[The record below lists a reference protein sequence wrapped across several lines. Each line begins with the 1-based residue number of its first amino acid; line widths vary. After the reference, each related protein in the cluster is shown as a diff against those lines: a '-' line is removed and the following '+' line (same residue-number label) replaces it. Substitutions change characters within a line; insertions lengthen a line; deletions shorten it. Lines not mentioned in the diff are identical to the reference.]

1 MTCLKRLQ
9 ATLLAAVVA
18 ASGHGG
24 AFAQDGDPVD
34 ASSLGPDAAMNR
46 LEQKGYT
53 ELRSV
58 DRDAFDN
65 EIELEGLN
73 PEGERVRVTVD
84 TTIGS
89 VLYEHSLS
97 RSE

>member
-1 MTCLKRLQ
+1 MTCLKGLR
-9 ATLLAAVVA
+9 AFALAAFLA
-18 ASGHGG
+18 ASGPGG
-24 AFAQDGDPVD
+24 ALAQDGDPVD

-84 TTIGS
+84 TTVGS
-89 VLYEHSLS
+89 ILYEHRLTT
-97 RSE
+97 RE